1 MFPMTLYLI
10 KIQNKLPY
18 RTHLISFILSSNQSI
33 LKNYTSNLYLL
44 LLYMNNWSQSVSSL
58 LDKIRLNS
66 IQLTN
71 KHIQNHLY
79 YKGASA
85 YFEIPTIILSL
96 FSGSFSVGSN
106 DFLSQEYISLI
117 TCSVSMVITILTSV
131 KLYMKITENSSQEQ
145 ELAVNFK
152 TLALYIF
159 KTLSLPNEDGLVYL
173 NKIYNKYVNLV
184 ENSSILNQMNKKDNL
199 LVIDPK
205 MLNIDDGSSL
215 SSNESNPIR
224 TEENE
229 L

>member
-1 MFPMTLYLI
+1 
-10 KIQNKLPY
+10 
-18 RTHLISFILSSNQSI
+18 
-33 LKNYTSNLYLL
+33 
-44 LLYMNNWSQSVSSL
+44 MNNWSQSVDSL
-58 LDKIRLNS
+58 LDKIRLNC

-71 KHIQNHLY
+71 RHIQNHLY

-85 YFEIPTIILSL
+85 YFEIPTIILSV
-96 FSGSFSVGSN
+96 FSGSFSVGSDSFIN
-106 DFLSQEYISLI
+106 QESISFI
-117 TCSVSMVITILTSV
+117 TCSISMVITILTSI

-145 ELAVNFK
+145 GLAISFK
-152 TLALYIF
+152 TLALDIF
-159 KTLSLPNEDGLVYL
+159 KTLSLPNEDRGTDRLIYL

-184 ENSSILNQMNKKDNL
+184 ENSSILNQMNKQDNL

-224 TEENE
+224 TEENH